1 MKCSNASVLCWAA
14 LVFLVPTL
22 IESVSPTVVSCDLN
36 ASEDQPQAQNS
47 ASTIAGHVLNHENK
61 PVNEAVVALY
71 RFHSPSQRFGHFVPV
86 ASPATTDISGFFQF
100 ETLADGYYLIVVQ
113 AKGYARSHST
123 RTINDGP
130 THSTAD
136 IRMQFPVK
144 VAIDLKDEA
153 GQPIQG
159 ARIRSFN
166 ISGMN
171 GSIRA
176 TQMLL
181 RDLNDTFPVSDQA
194 GRIVLADFPLNETLR
209 ITIAHPTFAPI
220 VIEELKITNGVVA
233 SAVLRPGVVLT
244 FQRKADE
251 LEERIE
257 NAVLDL
263 RHSNFES
270 PSTMLQY
277 EVDFDSSGKGSVT
290 IEPGDYE
297 FLRLQHDDFYLTPTL
312 HARHGKLNP
321 NHPLH
326 FEAGKNVEL
335 RFEVHRRLVA
345 KGRVIDAESGEP
357 VAEQSLIGKIL
368 TGVSSD
374 EQDQTEFNFTGWGD
388 TNAQGEFT
396 VPVAAGRMRVEFNGT
411 NYLSDTEFIDFDVA
425 ADGSTVIPDI
435 KVRSLP
441 KLQGVVRDQD
451 GMPAARV
458 VVRIRGQIPGSKN
471 IADPVLTDDQGRF
484 EIQPTYVLRNDQTN
498 QRQLDYSVVA
508 FDPFRPFSGRVDV
521 KLDES
526 KPIELSLEPHDF
538 DWPLTEFEGELSEW
552 ERGNITV
559 EKAAENDAHS
569 LRGQPIPELDFV
581 EWINSEPLDRAK
593 FRGHYVLLDFWFIG
607 CGPCHAEFP
616 VVKMLHELYHDRGLI
631 VIGVHNNNDPPEKVR
646 QHVQKIGLPYPIAV
660 DHPDGRTVRAFQS
673 HRLVEGFP
681 SYVLIDPEGN
691 VLLDDRTI
699 PHPSLRGYKLEILRK
714 LLFRQSPE

>member
-1 MKCSNASVLCWAA
+1 MKSLSMSVLYWVA
-14 LVFLVPTL
+14 LVFLLPTF
-22 IESVSPTVVSCDLN
+22 IESISRTSASCDVN
-36 ASEDQPQAQNS
+36 ASEDQPEAQES
-47 ASTIAGHVLNHENK
+47 ASTISGHVLNHENK
-61 PVNEAVVALY
+61 PLSEAVVSLY
-71 RFHSPSQRFGHFVPV
+71 RFHSPSQRFGHFVP
-86 ASPATTDISGFFQF
+86 AAPPATTDMSGIFRF
-100 ETLADGYYLIVVQ
+100 ENLADGYYLIAVQ
-113 AKGYARSHST
+113 AEGYAHSHST
-123 RTINDGP
+123 RAINEGP
-130 THSTAD
+130 TTSTAD
-136 IRMQFPVK
+136 VRMQLPVA

-153 GQPIQG
+153 GQPIEG
-159 ARIRSFN
+159 AWIRSFN
-166 ISGMN
+166 RSGMN
-171 GSIRA
+171 GSIHA

-181 RDLNDTFPVSDQA
+181 RDLNFNVPASNKE
-194 GRIVLADFPLNETLR
+194 GRIVLADFPQNETLR
-209 ITIAHPTFAPI
+209 LTIAHPNFAPI
-220 VIEELKITNGVVA
+220 VIEDLKVTNGVLA
-233 SAVLRPGVVLT
+233 SAVMKPGVVLT
-244 FQRKADE
+244 FQRHADE
-251 LEERIE
+251 SEERIE

-270 PSTMLQY
+270 PSTILSY

-326 FEAGKNVEL
+326 FDAGRNVEL

-345 KGRVIDAESGEP
+345 KGRVIDAESSEP

-374 EQDQTEFNFTGWGD
+374 EQDQTEFNFTGWGES
-388 TNAQGEFT
+388 NAQGEFT
-396 VPVAAGRMRVEFNGT
+396 VPVAKGRMRIEFHGT
-411 NYLSDTEFIDFDVA
+411 NYLSDTEFIDFDVT
-425 ADGSTVIPDI
+425 ADHAMVIPDI
-435 KVRSLP
+435 KVRSIP
-441 KLQGVVRDQD
+441 KLHGVVRDQD

-458 VVRIRGQIPGSKN
+458 VVRVRGQVRGSKN
-471 IADPVLTDDQGRF
+471 IADPVLTDDRGRF

-508 FDPFRPFSGRVDV
+508 FDPFRPFSGRAEV

-526 KPIELSLEPHDF
+526 KPIELWLEPHDF

-552 ERGNITV
+552 ERGNITA